1 MFVLNKPLNVDV
13 MRMVFD
19 TCMLSFVNKIYKSK
33 LFSEKIIGNY
43 HRIVFSI
50 KFKQNKMSF
59 YLCSG
64 SRRQTIPRD
73 QVWTNR

>member
-1 MFVLNKPLNVDV
+1 MCIQFCGLSLSCIGVNVVLVYYLYSIFVLNKPLNVDV

-50 KFKQNKMSF
+50 KFK
-59 YLCSG
+59 
-64 SRRQTIPRD
+64 
-73 QVWTNR
+73 